1 MSRTSFRTCCISR
14 AIWWSLLGG
23 LAVVAV
29 AVLAVL
35 AVLAVVVKAR
45 VLANGRFVWSL

>member
-29 AVLAVL
+29 AVAVAVL
-35 AVLAVVVKAR
+35 AFVVKAR

>member
-1 MSRTSFRTCCISR
+1 MSRTSCRTCCISR

-35 AVLAVVVKAR
+35 AVVVKAR

>member
-29 AVLAVL
+29 AVAVL